1 MRRGEKRHTV
11 PSKSLRLLGGSSSNW
26 KCKSLPGR
34 WKSPSSLPLPL
45 EALRPCLRPCF
56 LSPALHEG
64 LRGNNKHNY
73 GGFPSATEQ
82 SFLHVSAIPLAYPQ
96 GGKKKTKFFA
106 FCQMTPQVSQMGLWC
121 ECDPSYKRH
130 LFWKLQVWRKPHLK
144 SPNEERAP
152 HFLSWK
158 FTPIMFLVDITV
170 MCFKAEP
177 LPITDQP

>member
-1 MRRGEKRHTV
+1 MVIINIIMGAS
-11 PSKSLRLLGGSSSNW
+11 PLLQN
-26 KCKSLPGR
+26 R
-34 WKSPSSLPLPL
+34 
-45 EALRPCLRPCF
+45 
-56 LSPALHEG
+56 
-64 LRGNNKHNY
+64 
-73 GGFPSATEQ
+73 
-82 SFLHVSAIPLAYPQ
+82 AIPLAHPQ
-96 GGKKKTKFFA
+96 GEKKKTKFFA

-130 LFWKLQVWRKPHLK
+130 LFWKPQVWRKPHLK
-144 SPNEERAP
+144 SPNEERVP